1 MAIISQLLILYLPF
15 DMQDSDKIYM
25 HRCLELA
32 RQAAGFVSPNP
43 LVGAVLVHN
52 GKIIGEGY
60 HMHYG
65 QAHAEVNCI
74 QSVKK
79 TDQQYINQ
87 SVLYVS
93 LEPCA
98 HFGKTP
104 PCTDLIIDR
113 HIPKVVIGCADPFKS
128 VDGKGIRKLLEAGVE
143 VKTGVL
149 EAECQDLNKRFLT
162 FHTKHRPYIILK
174 WAQSANGNIAFADFS
189 RALISGEITNRL
201 VHKWRSEEASIL
213 VGARTALADNP
224 KLDVRFWEGPNPIR
238 LVVDKDLSLPGGLK
252 LFDGQSNTIRL
263 NRLRNDSQ
271 PNLLY
276 YKMREDLSL
285 PAQVSEALYEQ
296 NILSVLVEGGRKT
309 LQSFIDEG
317 LWDEIRVIINES
329 MVIEDGIPAPFLSG
343 CRLGSV
349 QRFSSDAIYYYYKA

>member
-1 MAIISQLLILYLPF
+1 
-15 DMQDSDKIYM
+15 MQDSGKIYM

-32 RQAAGFVSPNP
+32 GQASGYVAPNP
-43 LVGAVLVHN
+43 MVGAILVHN
-52 GKIIGEGY
+52 GRIIGEGY
-60 HMHYG
+60 HRYYG

-74 QSVKK
+74 ESVKK
-79 TDQQYINQ
+79 ADQEYIRH

-104 PCTDLIIDR
+104 PCADLIIEKN
-113 HIPKVVIGCADPFKS
+113 IPRVVVGCTDPYKT
-128 VDGKGIRKLLEAGVE
+128 VDGSGIKKLLSAGVE

-149 EAECQDLNKRFLT
+149 KKKCKDLNKRFLT

-174 WAQSANGNIAFADFS
+174 WAESSNGNIAQADFS
-189 RALISGEITNRL
+189 RSYISGDITNRL

-224 KLDVRFWEGPNPIR
+224 ELNVRLWNGPDPVR
-238 LVVDKDLSLPGGLK
+238 LVVDKDLSLPARLN
-252 LFDGQSNTIRL
+252 LFDGQINTIRL
-263 NRLRNDSQ
+263 NTVKNDAQ

-276 YKMREDLSL
+276 YKMRDDLN
-285 PAQVSEALYEQ
+285 PAAQVSEALYKL

-309 LQSFIDEG
+309 LQSFLDEE
-317 LWDEIRVIINES
+317 LWDEIKVIKNES
-329 MVIEDGIPAPFLSG
+329 MAIESGIPAPIISG
-343 CRLGSV
+343 SRLVSV
-349 QRFSSDAIYYYYKA
+349 QRFYSEQIYSYHKA